1 MERPYRTLEE
11 RNDFKAKNLLN
22 HNFVQKIRRVW
33 LIFYP
38 VKKNITKSCHVKTLT
53 MPVRIPGANSH
64 FSEIN
69 TTNVVKPEY
78 MNVNKAL

>member
-1 MERPYRTLEE
+1 MV
-11 RNDFKAKNLLN
+11 DLLSS
-22 HNFVQKIRRVW
+22 
-33 LIFYP
+33 
-38 VKKNITKSCHVKTLT
+38 KKNITKSCHVKTLT